1 MRFTTLATVSA
12 LVGAAGASAQVAS
25 PMDLLNYLSVL
36 LSPSCKATLQGVVA
50 SNSSVSQCINIPGL
64 YPILMN
70 NNGSIIPQ
78 VNTYLQSTCGMPAC
92 SEALITNTTQQVLSS
107 CSTDLS
113 NFGISNNTV
122 QIIMNAYPTARK
134 IACLS
139 TNSTMLSNST
149 TVGYNATSNST
160 LCPITVL
167 DQVQA
172 YLGVPLS
179 TRYLTSLV
187 LGGNSTAYNAVT
199 QVLNNRTVAAK
210 LACND
215 CVHAAVDIVLE
226 DYPRLEN
233 ASFSVGNSS
242 WLSGNGTST
251 TLPKSYQSL
260 CGVSVGANASLPKS
274 INETAFN
281 TTIGGM
287 NSTRSMNMTSSSI
300 MGASSTAMA
309 SATGVASILPVSSVA
324 SAASTATGVAAR
336 SVQEAKKRFV
346 RWD

>member
-25 PMDLLNYLSVL
+25 PMDLLNYLSAL

-64 YPILMN
+64 YPILMS

-78 VNTYLQSTCGMPAC
+78 VNTYLQSTCGLPAC
-92 SEALITNTTQQVLSS
+92 TDALITNTTDQVLSS

-122 QIIMNAYPTARK
+122 RIVMNAYPTARK

-139 TNSTMLSNST
+139 TNSTTLSNST

-160 LCPITVL
+160 LCPVTVL
-167 DQVQA
+167 DNVQA

-179 TRYLTSLV
+179 TRYITSLV

-199 QVLNNRTVAAK
+199 AVVNNRTIAAK

-215 CVHAAVDIVLE
+215 CVQAAVDIVLE
-226 DYPRLEN
+226 DYPTLEN
-233 ASFSVGNSS
+233 QSISVGNSSS

-251 TLPKSYQSL
+251 TLPKIYQGL
-260 CGVSVGANASLPKS
+260 CGVPVGANASLPKS
-274 INETAFN
+274 INETAYN
-281 TTIGGM
+281 TTLGTSSSK
-287 NSTRSMNMTSSSI
+287 NSTSSSI
-300 MGASSTAMA
+300 TGATSTAKA
-309 SATGVASILPVSSVA
+309 SATGIASILPFSSVA

-336 SVQEAKKRFV
+336 SAQEAKKRFV

>member
-1 MRFTTLATVSA
+1 MHQHSRIIPEYVTDILQYSLDFTLTYLPS
-12 LVGAAGASAQVAS
+12 LV
-25 PMDLLNYLSVL
+25 
-36 LSPSCKATLQGVVA
+36 
-50 SNSSVSQCINIPGL
+50 
-64 YPILMN
+64 LMS

-78 VNTYLQSTCGMPAC
+78 VNTYLQSTCSMPAC
-92 SEALITNTTQQVLSS
+92 SDALITNTTQQVLSS

-122 QIIMNAYPTARK
+122 RTIMDAYPTARK

-139 TNSTMLSNST
+139 TNSTTLSNST
-149 TVGYNATSNST
+149 TAGYNATSNST
-160 LCPITVL
+160 LCPIAVL

-179 TRYLTSLV
+179 TRYLSSLV
-187 LGGNSTAYNAVT
+187 LGGNSTAYNAITAIV
-199 QVLNNRTVAAK
+199 NNRTVAAK

-226 DYPRLEN
+226 DYPQLEN
-233 ASFSVGNSS
+233 ASFKVGNSS

-251 TLPKSYQSL
+251 TLPESYQSL

-274 INETAFN
+274 INETAYN
-281 TTIGGM
+281 TTIGT
-287 NSTRSMNMTSSSI
+287 NSTSSSINMTSSSI
-300 MGASSTAMA
+300 VGVGASSTGSA
-309 SATGVASILPVSSVA
+309 SATGIASILPISSVA
-324 SAASTATGVAAR
+324 SAAPTATGVAAR
-336 SVQEAKKRFV
+336 SAQEAKKRFV

>member
-1 MRFTTLATVSA
+1 
-12 LVGAAGASAQVAS
+12 
-25 PMDLLNYLSVL
+25 
-36 LSPSCKATLQGVVA
+36 
-50 SNSSVSQCINIPGL
+50 
-64 YPILMN
+64 MN

-92 SEALITNTTQQVLSS
+92 SDALITNTTQQVLSS

-122 QIIMNAYPTARK
+122 EIIMNAYPTARK
-134 IACLS
+134 VACLS

-149 TVGYNATSNST
+149 VVGYNATSNST

-179 TRYLTSLV
+179 TRYITSLV

-199 QVLNNRTVAAK
+199 EVLNNRTVAAK

-215 CVHAAVDIVLE
+215 CVQSALDVVLE
-226 DYPRLEN
+226 DYPQLEN
-233 ASFSVGNSS
+233 TSIRVGNSS

-251 TLPKSYQSL
+251 TLPKSYKNL
-260 CGVSVGANASLPKS
+260 CGVTVGANATLPKS
-274 INETAFN
+274 INETAYN
-281 TTIGGM
+281 TTIGK
-287 NSTRSMNMTSSSI
+287 NSTSSSMNMTSSSI
-300 MGASSTAMA
+300 MGVGATSTAMA